1 MNGSISFSGD
11 LTGSID
17 QGGGTGSVPVV
28 TATATVDANTGT
40 PEVSVTRTGT
50 DANPNFNFGFKNL
63 KGAKGDTGAAGQ
75 NGSNGSDGFSP
86 VVTLS
91 SISGGTRVSI
101 TDAAHPS
108 GQVFDVMN
116 GQNGQD
122 GTDGTNGTNGVSP
135 AVTISSITGGHR
147 VNITDAT
154 HPSGQNFDVMDGQR
168 GETGS
173 QGPQGEQ
180 GPAGVGIA
188 VGGTAGQI
196 LKKAGSSDYVTG
208 WYDNEAAGVSF
219 DNTGLEIISHDT
231 VQLALEDLDAAV
243 DSVNSSLAQKTEWHR
258 VINQLVATGSNYDQT
273 LTMDMPDYTPNE
285 IMFCLMRESN
295 SRTFA
300 TAVIPYNQYVNGAIY
315 TGGQFTLYS
324 GQMTSANIY
333 HVNAVCIYVS
343 STQCEIALQ
352 SLTEAVRV
360 RVFVR

>member
-40 PEVSVTRTGT
+40 PSVSVTRSGT
-50 DANPNFNFGFKNL
+50 DANPNFNFSFKNL
-63 KGAKGDTGAAGQ
+63 RGETGQTGAAGQ

-86 VVTLS
+86 AVTLS
-91 SISGGTRVSI
+91 TISGGTRVSI
-101 TDAAHPS
+101 TDATHPS

-116 GQNGQD
+116 GQNGQN

-154 HPSGQNFDVMDGQR
+154 HPSGQSFDVYDGQR

-243 DSVNSSLAQKTEWHR
+243 DSVNSSLTQFIKIKSIIVQK
-258 VINQLVATGSNYDQT
+258 VD
-273 LTMDMPDYTPNE
+273 LTTNMD
-285 IMFCLMRESN
+285 LS
-295 SRTFA
+295 S
-300 TAVIPYNQYVNGAIY
+300 
-315 TGGQFTLYS
+315 
-324 GQMTSANIY
+324 
-333 HVNAVCIYVS
+333 YVS
-343 STQCEIALQ
+343 PDSGYSFMCWMVEGASNGWITSMPIYISAPADIKGRPWWHQNLNIGG
-352 SLTEAVRV
+352 AVNFYYLEMKNV
-360 RVFVR
+360 